1 VFSGLNSRSFRSF
14 QGGKKMYCAKT
25 ESTNLSIDS
34 QKGL

>member
-1 VFSGLNSRSFRSF
+1 MFSGLNSRGFRSF
-14 QGGKKMYCAKT
+14 QGGKKMCYAKI